1 MKVIV
6 LGSSHGGYEAV
17 QALLSTYS
25 QVKIQ
30 WYEKEV
36 IDPLVI
42 EKSTKSSGKDM
53 NDTPSIYGLTF
64 DELKQRGV
72 DIFENTEIIRIQP
85 VSHIVKIKDHI
96 SGKVWEE
103 SYDKLILSP
112 GSYPSVQTIPGNDLK
127 NIGTMSDRKDIIK
140 VKKKAEDAAVKDV
153 VIVGTGYIGIGAAQ
167 VFFEA
172 GKNVTVIDI
181 NNRPLSSYLDKE
193 LTDVI
198 EKELT
203 KRQIVQAMP
212 DKVIKFL
219 GDEYGNVKKVVT
231 KKGVYPADLV
241 IMSIGNSPNTAWLE
255 DAVELLPNGRIK
267 TDEYMRTSAID
278 IFAIGDATTVP
289 YGPNKIP
296 MNLSLATNA
305 RRQAH
310 YAVKNLKEAKHPFPS
325 MQGSSAMQ
333 AFGYKFA
340 TVGLTEKLAKRMSID
355 IKSAYWEQNKLMD
368 STFSTENQTRVMF
381 KLIYDPRTLE
391 ILGGQIM
398 SKDDLTANINAIS
411 LAIQMRSTI
420 EQLAYADFFFQPGFS
435 TPWNVM
441 NMAALKA
448 LGQENKF
455 F

>member
-6 LGSSHGGYEAV
+6 LGSSHGGYETV
-17 QALLSTYS
+17 QTLLSTYS
-25 QVKIQ
+25 QIEIQ

-36 IDPLVI
+36 IDSLVI
-42 EKSTKSSGKDM
+42 GKSTKSSKEKM
-53 NDTPSIYGLTF
+53 NDNHSIYGLTVE
-64 DELKQRGV
+64 ELKQRGV
-72 DIFENTEIIRIQP
+72 DIFENTEIIKILP
-85 VSHIVKIKDHI
+85 ENHMVEIKDHI
-96 SGKVWEE
+96 TGKVWKE

-112 GSYPSVQTIPGNDLK
+112 GSYPSIQSVPGSDLK
-127 NIGTMSDRKDIIK
+127 NIGTMSNRKDI
-140 VKKKAEDAAVKDV
+140 VRMKKKAEKSTVKDI
-153 VIVGTGYIGIGAAQ
+153 VIVGAGHIGIGTAQ
-167 VFFEA
+167 FFSES
-172 GKNVTVIDI
+172 GKSVTVIDI

-193 LTDVI
+193 LTDVV

-203 KRQIVQAMP
+203 KRQVVLAMA
-212 DKVIKFL
+212 DKVIKFA
-219 GDEYGNVKKVVT
+219 GDDQGNVKKVIT
-231 KKGVYPADLV
+231 EKGVYPADLV

-255 DAVELLPNGRIK
+255 GAVELLPNGRIK

-310 YAVKNLKEAKHPFPS
+310 YAVKNLKEAKHSFPS

-333 AFGYKFA
+333 AFDYKFA
-340 TVGLTEKLAKRMSID
+340 TVGLTEKMAGRMGID
-355 IKSAYWEQNKLMD
+355 NKSVYWEQNKLMD
-368 STFSTENQTRVMF
+368 STFSTRNQTRVMF
-381 KLIYDPRTLE
+381 KLIYDPRTFE

-398 SKDDLTANINAIS
+398 SKDDLTANINTIS
-411 LAIQMRSTI
+411 LAIQMHSTI
-420 EQLAYADFFFQPGFS
+420 EQLAYADFFFQPGFN

-448 LGQENKF
+448 LQQESRF
-455 F
+455 